1 MFKMSLDPSRDK
13 QFGVSSLADALPNAV
28 AEQPQ
33 KKRQKV
39 GLASLFPPRSSPGT
53 VTQAEKANAE

>member
-1 MFKMSLDPSRDK
+1 MFKMSLDPSRDE
-13 QFGVSSLADALPNAV
+13 QFGVSPLADALPDAV